1 MGSACPLTQPTKP
14 KWSGPICT
22 YEDIPTIQELVR
34 QLRHKG
40 AFSNTSCGIHIHVET
55 AAFNART
62 LRNLVNIFYSKEDL
76 LFSALQVRE
85 SRWGYCKPMDERFL
99 QELNRKRPQT
109 MRAFQKI
116 WYGGEDGSNTHYHD
130 SRYHALN
137 LQQRVLS
144 RHGGVPA
151 VQLHRGARWEDQGGH
166 PAVPC
171 HLRPGHKSASSQPH
185 QDSDHKPGLH
195 LSHLLLRLGMIGDEF
210 ATARKHLLEN
220 LGGQPGLA

>member
-14 KWSGPICT
+14 KSVSPICT

-40 AFSNTSCGIHIHVET
+40 AFSNTSCGIHIHVEA

-85 SRWGYCKPMDERFL
+85 SVGVTANPWTSASS

-109 MRAFQKI
+109 MRAF
-116 WYGGEDGSNTHYHD
+116 
-130 SRYHALN
+130 
-137 LQQRVLS
+137 
-144 RHGGVPA
+144 P
-151 VQLHRGARWEDQGGH
+151 
-166 PAVPC
+166 
-171 HLRPGHKSASSQPH
+171 
-185 QDSDHKPGLH
+185 
-195 LSHLLLRLGMIGDEF
+195 
-210 ATARKHLLEN
+210 EN
-220 LGGQPGLA
+220 LVRR